1 MPALTRQ
8 VSRSNSRRIRRRPN
22 PKQFRGSSAKI
33 PQAIRTRGTPDG
45 YYEIPVR
52 TLIKVVGNNQAG
64 FFNTNQDTSSPSG
77 IGFQGFGLF
86 SSLDNVTM
94 LLGEGSI
101 SASIVR
107 TVPGFSEMARVFD
120 QCKIAAMSIDVWF
133 EVVPNSI
140 GESTGTNYGMPD
152 LYVTQDKDDAIPP
165 ANVAEILQYQKV
177 QRMPGMGYKTYKN
190 RCNPYVRDVNGTSG
204 DETSTTTTISGSS
217 PSGYMNTSKPAAA
230 HLGWKGFMAT
240 DFAGSSSGAKPFV
253 MNVLIHQIR
262 RYKMSK

>member
-8 VSRSNSRRIRRRPN
+8 VSRSNSRRVRRRPN
-22 PKQFRGSSAKI
+22 PKSFRGSSARI
-33 PQAIRTRGTPDG
+33 PRAIQTRGTPAG

-64 FFNTNQDTSSPSG
+64 FFNTNQTTSSPSG

-94 LLGEGSI
+94 LLGEGST
-101 SASIVR
+101 SASIVV
-107 TVPGFSEMARVFD
+107 TVPGFNSMSNVFD
-120 QCKIAAMSIDVWF
+120 QCKIASMSIDVWF

-152 LYVTQDKDDAIPP
+152 LYVAQDKDDAIPP
-165 ANVAEILQYQKV
+165 VNVGEILQYQRV

-190 RCNPYVRDVNGTSG
+190 TCYPYVKDVNGTSG
-204 DETSTTTTISGSS
+204 DQEVSTTTISGSS
-217 PSGYMNTSKPAAA
+217 PAGYMNTSKPAAA
-230 HLGWKGFMAT
+230 HLGWKGFMDT
-240 DFAGSSSGAKPFV
+240 DLAGSSSGAKPFV
-253 MNVLIHQIR
+253 MNVLVTQVR
-262 RYKMSK
+262 RYKMAK